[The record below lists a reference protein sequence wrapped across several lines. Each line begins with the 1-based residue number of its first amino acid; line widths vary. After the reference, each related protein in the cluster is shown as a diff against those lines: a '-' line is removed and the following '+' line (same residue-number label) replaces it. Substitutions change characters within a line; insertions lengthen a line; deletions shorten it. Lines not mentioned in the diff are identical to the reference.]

1 MFLFLLRA
9 FLIFWILS
17 ILYRWLSRLY
27 ALRSDQKTTSDI
39 RNSTNAPDDLS
50 HTGTITDA
58 DFEEIMDDDRSP

>member
-27 ALRSDQKTTSDI
+27 APRGDQNDI
-39 RNSTNAPDDLS
+39 RHSTNVPDDLS